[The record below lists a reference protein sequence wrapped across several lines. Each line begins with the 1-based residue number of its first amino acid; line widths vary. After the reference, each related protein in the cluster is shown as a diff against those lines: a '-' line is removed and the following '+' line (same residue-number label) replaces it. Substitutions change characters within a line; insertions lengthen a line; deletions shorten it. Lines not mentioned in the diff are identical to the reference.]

1 MKYLK
6 LFENFQSGERL
17 EYLLDKLKQ
26 FNLEKGDYA
35 VFGSAP
41 LVIKGLLDDVND
53 LDVIIKPSKWTFGD
67 NNEYRTDGIEFFNN
81 WLSMDIDDLID
92 NKSF

>member
-35 VFGSAP
+35 VFGSA
-41 LVIKGLLDDVND
+41 LSYKR
-53 LDVIIKPSKWTFGD
+53 II
-67 NNEYRTDGIEFFNN
+67 R
-81 WLSMDIDDLID
+81 
-92 NKSF
+92 